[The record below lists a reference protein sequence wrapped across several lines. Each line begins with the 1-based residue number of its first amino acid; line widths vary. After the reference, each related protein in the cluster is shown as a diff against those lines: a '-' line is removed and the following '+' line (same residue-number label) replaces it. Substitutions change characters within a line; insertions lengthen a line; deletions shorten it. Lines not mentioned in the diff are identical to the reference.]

1 MIGLRIALSPVQL
14 SCQNMLRTQKGSAI
28 GGACYRRRNDDMAA
42 SFRNRDNAC
51 RENDVSDVK
60 SLFNFLNRLCE

>member
-1 MIGLRIALSPVQL
+1 
-14 SCQNMLRTQKGSAI
+14 MLRTQKGSAI
-28 GGACYRRRNDDMAA
+28 GGACYRRRNDDMPA